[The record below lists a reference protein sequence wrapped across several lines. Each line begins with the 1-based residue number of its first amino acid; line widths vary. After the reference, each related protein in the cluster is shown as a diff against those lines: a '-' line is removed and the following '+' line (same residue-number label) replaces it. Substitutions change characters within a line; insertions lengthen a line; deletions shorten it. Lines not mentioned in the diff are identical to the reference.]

1 MFTAQVFTLYPEYF
15 PGPFKNGL
23 YGKAIEK
30 KIWDLR
36 TVNIRD
42 YAIDKHKTVDD
53 TPYGGGS
60 GMLIK
65 PDVLAK
71 SLDKN
76 INGDEKIVY
85 LSPKG
90 KVFNQKIAKELSLEN
105 KVNIICGHFE
115 GIDQRVLEN
124 RKIDEIS
131 LGDFVLSGGETATYV
146 FLDAILRL
154 IPGVLG
160 NEKSTSEESF
170 ENGLLEYP
178 QYTKPQIWEEKSV
191 PNVLLSG
198 DHAKIKDWR
207 LSQSE
212 AITRDR
218 RPDLWQ
224 KYNKKTNLIN
234 LQMKT
239 IEEINQAN
247 VKKIAA
253 EKKLPNFFP
262 GDIVKIGVR
271 ITEGKRDRIQYFE
284 GVCIAKKNRDL
295 NSSFTV
301 RKISFGEGVERTF
314 ALYSPIVDSI
324 KVIRSGKVR
333 RAKLY
338 YLRDRTGK
346 SARIAE
352 KIKKK
357 IGIDVDVKTEQPTAQ
372 NVTKTE
378 ESNITEE
385 TKVEKGSVEKKDTS
399 EKKNEKE
406 TLKDKK

>member
-1 MFTAQVFTLYPEYF
+1 
-15 PGPFKNGL
+15 
-23 YGKAIEK
+23 
-30 KIWDLR
+30 
-36 TVNIRD
+36 
-42 YAIDKHKTVDD
+42 
-53 TPYGGGS
+53 
-60 GMLIK
+60 
-65 PDVLAK
+65 
-71 SLDKN
+71 
-76 INGDEKIVY
+76 
-85 LSPKG
+85 
-90 KVFNQKIAKELSLEN
+90 
-105 KVNIICGHFE
+105 
-115 GIDQRVLEN
+115 
-124 RKIDEIS
+124 
-131 LGDFVLSGGETATYV
+131 
-146 FLDAILRL
+146 
-154 IPGVLG
+154 
-160 NEKSTSEESF
+160 
-170 ENGLLEYP
+170 
-178 QYTKPQIWEEKSV
+178 
-191 PNVLLSG
+191 
-198 DHAKIKDWR
+198 
-207 LSQSE
+207 
-212 AITRDR
+212 
-218 RPDLWQ
+218 
-224 KYNKKTNLIN
+224 
-234 LQMKT
+234 MKT

-357 IGIDVDVKTEQPTAQ
+357 IGIDVDVKTEQPTVQ

-385 TKVEKGSVEKKDTS
+385 TKVEKESVEKKDTS
-399 EKKNEKE
+399 EKKNVKE